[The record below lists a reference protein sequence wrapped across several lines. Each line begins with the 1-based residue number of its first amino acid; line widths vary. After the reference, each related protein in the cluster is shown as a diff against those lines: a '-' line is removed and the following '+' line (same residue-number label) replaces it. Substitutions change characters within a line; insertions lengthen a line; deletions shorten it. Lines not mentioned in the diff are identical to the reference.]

1 MFLRPYFEAADE
13 DGNQTLDVGEL
24 VTMLRSLLTDLAVP
38 QTILSEVEASADA
51 ILKAMDADGD
61 ERVDFPEVVDFLIR
75 GGGGN
80 GPPAAAAAA
89 AAVAAAASRRLGSGQ
104 WEWHGKKRTRKRTR
118 GRNKWLPRQARGA
131 AAG

>member
-51 ILKAMDADGD
+51 I
-61 ERVDFPEVVDFLIR
+61 
-75 GGGGN
+75 
-80 GPPAAAAAA
+80 
-89 AAVAAAASRRLGSGQ
+89 
-104 WEWHGKKRTRKRTR
+104 W
-118 GRNKWLPRQARGA
+118 PRQGPRR
-131 AAG
+131 AGSLVPGVCPRLHQPAHAKRYM